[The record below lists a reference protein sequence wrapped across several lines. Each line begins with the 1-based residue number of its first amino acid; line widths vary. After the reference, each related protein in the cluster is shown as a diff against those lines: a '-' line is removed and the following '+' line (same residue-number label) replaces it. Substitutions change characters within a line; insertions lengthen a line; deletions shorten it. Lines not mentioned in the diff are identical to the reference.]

1 MTNSILILIIKR
13 KTARL
18 LKFLLLYQNQI
29 LLKSILLFQ
38 QCSRYLL
45 YVSLSELF
53 SSQYRQ
59 YFCSFTKSIRCKL
72 KITLSLVRNFSFY
85 VLKSVNIKASSECE
99 QGVLQQGVVKP
110 IETAERRKEIP
121 FKVKTTK
128 LPKARENA
136 GNQVTIGFIYASDWS
151 RWRREFSR
159 PITH

>member
-18 LKFLLLYQNQI
+18 LKFLLPYQNQI

-38 QCSRYLL
+38 QCSRYL
-45 YVSLSELF
+45 YASLSELF

-85 VLKSVNIKASSECE
+85 VLKSVNIKASSECK
-99 QGVLQQGVVKP
+99 QGVLQQGFVKP
-110 IETAERRKEIP
+110 IETAEQKKGNT
-121 FKVKTTK
+121 FQSKNNQT
-128 LPKARENA
+128 AQSA
-136 GNQVTIGFIYASDWS
+136 GKRGKPSHDW
-151 RWRREFSR
+151 FHLC
-159 PITH
+159 I